1 MRAPRRVIA
10 AVLPIL
16 VALPSVV
23 IPATASSPAAGIPFA
38 SPDGLV
44 IVRAAAR
51 GDGGRARDLRLLLD
65 TGDPGGVTLFASAAR
80 ALGLSPG
87 PVRPGVAY
95 GLNGSRS
102 IERRSAVLPALALD
116 DMIWRDLP
124 IDVTERADSLPD
136 GTGAEVEG
144 VIGAGTV
151 GAARLTIDYA
161 ARRLWLAPTGDEEG
175 SMPGPVAGGAAS
187 PPGERTEILRF
198 VEGRLLAWIDAEGS
212 TVPALID
219 TASARSLI
227 EPGAGLAPATSGRV
241 RLADAAGGAASYST
255 IRVRDLVVGGAAIES
270 ADMVEVDLGR
280 RLAPMLSPGSPRLRA
295 VVGADI
301 LSGHRVVIDPAAGR
315 FILEPAP
322 APPEQSPGRS
332 APARAAPD
340 ASRRPARPPES
351 AGRTAGTRPGPS
363 D

>member
-1 MRAPRRVIA
+1 MRAPRLVIA

-16 VALPSVV
+16 VTLPSVV
-23 IPATASSPAAGIPFA
+23 SPAAASRPAAGVPFS
-38 SPDGLV
+38 SPGGLV

-51 GDGGRARDLRLLLD
+51 GDGGRTRDLRLLLD

-80 ALGLSPG
+80 ALELSPG
-87 PVRPGVAY
+87 PVRPGVAH
-95 GLNGSRS
+95 GLNRSRS
-102 IERRSAVLPALALD
+102 IERRGAVLPALALD
-116 DMIWRDLP
+116 DMTWRELP

-136 GTGAEVEG
+136 GIGAQVEG

-151 GAARLTIDYA
+151 VTARLTIDYA
-161 ARRLWLAPTGDEEG
+161 ARRLWLAPTADEEG
-175 SMPGPVAGGAAS
+175 SMPVPVAGSAAS
-187 PPGERTEILRF
+187 PPGESTEILSF
-198 VEGRLLAWIDAEGS
+198 VEGRLLAWIDAEG
-212 TVPALID
+212 TTIPALID

-227 EPGAGLAPATSGRV
+227 EPGAGLAPATCGRV
-241 RLADAAGGAASYST
+241 RLADAAGGATSYAT

-280 RLAPMLSPGSPRLRA
+280 RLAPILSPGSPRLRA
-295 VVGADI
+295 VIGADI
-301 LSGHRVVIDPAAGR
+301 LSGHRVVIDAAAGR
-315 FILEPAP
+315 FILELAP
-322 APPEQSPGRS
+322 APPEQSPARS
-332 APARAAPD
+332 APGLAVPD